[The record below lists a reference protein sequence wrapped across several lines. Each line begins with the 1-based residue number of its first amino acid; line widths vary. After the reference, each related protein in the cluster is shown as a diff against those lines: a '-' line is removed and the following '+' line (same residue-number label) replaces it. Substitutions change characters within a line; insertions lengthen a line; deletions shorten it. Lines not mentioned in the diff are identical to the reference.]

1 MATRSMDFPGNS
13 HTEKVKKKKEEAA
26 EEQKPVKKV
35 EKVIEGTVVKRKRG
49 WLRRVQDA
57 MTGDD
62 AQTVG
67 AYILYEV
74 AIPAFRDLIFDIIR
88 NGAERSLYGEVRPTR
103 GSGRGFGRNNVVNYG
118 TMSRPGSRSSEDR
131 YDHDRREISP
141 RARRSHDFGEIV
153 IPDRGEAEEVID
165 RLVDLID
172 RFGIATVSDL
182 FDLVGVSTDHAD
194 ERWGW
199 YNLASARAVRVRDGY
214 LLDLPRTEPVE

>member
-13 HTEKVKKKKEEAA
+13 NTEKVKKKKEE
-26 EEQKPVKKV
+26 EEKPVKKI
-35 EKVIEGTVVKRKRG
+35 EKVVEGTVVQRKRG

-67 AYILYEV
+67 SYILYEV

-88 NGAERSLYGEVRPTR
+88 NGAERSLYGEIRPSR
-103 GSGRGFGRNNVVNYG
+103 GSGRGLGLGRNNAVNYG
-118 TMSRPGSRSSEDR
+118 SMSRVGRGSDR
-131 YDHDRREISP
+131 DDRGDRRELSS
-141 RARRSHDFGEIV
+141 RARRNHDFGEIV

-182 FDLVGVSTDHAD
+182 LELVGVSTDHAD

-199 YNLASARAVRVRDGY
+199 YNLASARAVRTRDGY
-214 LLDLPRTEPVE
+214 LLDLPRTEPIE